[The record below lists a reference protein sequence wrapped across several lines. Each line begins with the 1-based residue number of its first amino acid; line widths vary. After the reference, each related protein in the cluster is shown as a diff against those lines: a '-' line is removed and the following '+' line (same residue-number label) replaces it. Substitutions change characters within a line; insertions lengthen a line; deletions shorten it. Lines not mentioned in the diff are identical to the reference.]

1 MDRNESEISSIVNQI
16 EQGLDELK
24 STQVFGGDALVA
36 NEFSATLS
44 DDASATYS
52 LTLTPDDAQLGCLP
66 SKLYLRWTN
75 SDASSQAL
83 SNYYAYQVFRDDGVF
98 EWIIS
103 GGHVSD
109 FGTDLVLQYIGS
121 GTVTLTR
128 TA

>member
-1 MDRNESEISSIVNQI
+1 MDRNESEISNIVNQI
-16 EQGLDELK
+16 EHDLDELK
-24 STQVFGGDALVA
+24 STQVFGGDALVT

-44 DDASATYS
+44 NDASATYS
-52 LTLTPDDAQLGCLP
+52 LTLTPDDARLGCLP

-109 FGTDLVLQYIGS
+109 FSTDLVLQYIGS